1 MTDKITK
8 TKERLELY
16 YEAEKAVLLR
26 QSYKIGSRELTMAD
40 LDTIRKQI
48 DTEFKTVSII
58 KCSKL
63 GDNDKKKMMEEKRLK
78 ELFL

>member
-1 MTDKITK
+1 MTDKIAK
-8 TKERLELY
+8 TKERLKLY

-48 DTEFKTVSII
+48 DTLEAEVIALEKNDGRRKVKRII
-58 KCSKL
+58 PI
-63 GDNDKKKMMEEKRLK
+63 DI
-78 ELFL
+78 

>member
-48 DTEFKTVSII
+48 DTLEAEVIALEKNDGRRKVKRII
-58 KCSKL
+58 PI
-63 GDNDKKKMMEEKRLK
+63 DI
-78 ELFL
+78 